1 MIRAFDPSL
10 SPEMLR
16 VVVRTLIGVVVLK
29 LLSFRGFEHVVATD
43 YRR

>member
-1 MIRAFDPSL
+1 MVRAFDPSL

-16 VVVRTLIGVVVLK
+16 VFVRTLIGVVVLK
-29 LLSFRGFEHVVATD
+29 LLSFCWFEHVAAID